1 MAKKQSKVVDLKGK
15 PRQEAEKMTQ
25 QPEPEQ
31 KTIEQLGLETAAEVL
46 KANVDRDANH
56 VMLERLCIIQVLGE
70 QLLAAFAGM
79 GGHLHQLD
87 SMMEFTM
94 QRSGRVVKGKDGA
107 QAFATT
113 YEEWRKGWE
122 KFKASLNQQANTP
135 AAGGKENDGKT
146 SDGQERGEGPEKA

>member
-1 MAKKQSKVVDLKGK
+1 MELKGK

-25 QPEPEQ
+25 EPMPEQ

-46 KANVDRDANH
+46 KANEERDAN
-56 VMLERLCIIQVLGE
+56 VVLLERVCILQVLGE

-94 QRSGRVVKGKDGA
+94 QRSGRVVQGKDGA

-135 AAGGKENDGKT
+135 AAGGEKDAKADD
-146 SDGQERGEGPEKA
+146 SKERGEGPEKA